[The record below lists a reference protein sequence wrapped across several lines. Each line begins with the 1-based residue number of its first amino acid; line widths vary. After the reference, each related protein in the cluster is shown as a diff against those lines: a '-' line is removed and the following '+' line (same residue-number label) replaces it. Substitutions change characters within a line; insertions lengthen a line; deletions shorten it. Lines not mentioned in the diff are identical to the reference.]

1 MTLFFVDLDRR
12 DRSRDLLDQCQ
23 PFLAILF
30 VRAVDQFL
38 KCGPS

>member
-23 PFLAILF
+23 TFLAIMI
-30 VRAVDQFL
+30 VRADDKFL